1 MPHLDKFAVA
11 DDAQGE
17 GLGRAAW
24 QVMRAENPRLFWRA
38 RAGNP
43 VNEFYFAES
52 DGCVKGDPWSVFWYG
67 LETFEQIRDAVQHC
81 RTRPATLKT

>member
-1 MPHLDKFAVA
+1 MA

-24 QVMRAENPRLFWRA
+24 QVMRSENPQLFWRA

-43 VNEFYFAES
+43 VNDFYFAES
-52 DGCVKGDPWSVFWYG
+52 DGCLKGEK
-67 LETFEQIRDAVQHC
+67 LERVLVRPGRLEEIRYAVEHC
-81 RTRPATLKT
+81 QARPATLKG